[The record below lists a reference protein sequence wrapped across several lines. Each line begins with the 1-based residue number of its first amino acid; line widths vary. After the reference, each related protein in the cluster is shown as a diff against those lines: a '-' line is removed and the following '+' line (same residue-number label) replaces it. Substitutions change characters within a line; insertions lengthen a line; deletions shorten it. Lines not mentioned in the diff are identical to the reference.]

1 MHTMSVMSDDEFF
14 SFASAAGP
22 LGPTLSRHNPLTL
35 YEVKIFSRKLLN
47 IVFAL
52 YSREEVGEVG
62 VEEAVVGRW
71 TWESI
76 RETVEKCLIG
86 IHARE

>member
-1 MHTMSVMSDDEFF
+1 MTVLSDDEFF
-14 SFASAAGP
+14 SFAGP
-22 LGPTLSRHNPLTL
+22 LGSTLSRHNPLTL

-52 YSREEVGEVG
+52 YSREEVS
-62 VEEAVVGRW
+62 VEEVVVGRW

-76 RETVEKCLIG
+76 QETVEKCLIG